1 MLCIQLIYELE
12 IHESRTL
19 NYGWLQVGP
28 EKLYFFSIH
37 FITATYLTPPDR
49 CNLSAKLSKRTVSP
63 IDEPP
68 FGDQWQP
75 STSEGGDTKYWKI

>member
-63 IDEPP
+63 IEEPP

-75 STSEGGDTKYWKI
+75 STSEGGVTKY